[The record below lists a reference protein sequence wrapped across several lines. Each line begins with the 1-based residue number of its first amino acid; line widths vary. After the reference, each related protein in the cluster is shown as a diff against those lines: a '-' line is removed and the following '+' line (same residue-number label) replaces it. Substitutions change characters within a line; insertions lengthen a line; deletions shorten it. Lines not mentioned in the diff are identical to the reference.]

1 MTLTEA
7 QVRHVAKLARLT
19 LTDAE
24 VAKAQGDLARVL
36 EAVQALDGLDLAAV
50 SPTVQ
55 VHAQVVPP
63 EADEPEPPLGV
74 ERALANAPAKV
85 GSSFSVPRVIG

>member
-36 EAVQALDGLDLAAV
+36 DAVQALDGLDLAAV
-50 SPTVQ
+50 PPTVQ
-55 VHAQVVPP
+55 VHPQVVPP

>member
-36 EAVQALDGLDLAAV
+36 EAVQALDGLDLSAV
-50 SPTVQ
+50 PPTVQ
-55 VHAQVVPP
+55 VHPQVVAP
-63 EADEPEPPLGV
+63 EADAPEAPLGV

-85 GSSFSVPRVIG
+85 GTSFSVPRVIG